1 MHRQFCI
8 VQAPVILSQGDLQDK
23 VAEVLEA
30 VKKDQSA
37 AGAAAAALPQIVLVS
52 SASKSALIYICH
64 PLSPD
69 AEYSLLG
76 DGPPIQQETSC
87 CIDRGKQEQGGRAAT
102 NGHVSM
108 NCIACSAADSRIA

>member
-1 MHRQFCI
+1 MIHRQVCI

-52 SASKSALIYICH
+52 SASKALSSSFVIPC
-64 PLSPD
+64 PLTQNTAFWVTDTQFSRRLP
-69 AEYSLLG
+69 
-76 DGPPIQQETSC
+76 
-87 CIDRGKQEQGGRAAT
+87 AALT
-102 NGHVSM
+102 GASRSKVIGLQSM
-108 NCIACSAADSRIA
+108 AILV